1 MPRQGRNIIC
11 DNQIAAFQI
20 AKWYPEMIGPEIDRD
35 KNGNP
40 IPGHYPHYHIN
51 KRHGAPHIW
60 FYEK

>member
-1 MPRQGRNIIC
+1 MTPSQVTLEIT
-11 DNQIAAFQI
+11 
-20 AKWYPEMIGPEIDRD
+20 KWYPEMIGPEIDRD